1 MMDET
6 VYAKV
11 VEALT
16 QAGADEVLSSTR
28 WTARFG
34 ERTVEVIIS
43 DAGPVFPE
51 RYSARAMD
59 EAGFV
64 SLSGPHHTIP
74 GCIGALD
81 WEALLTY

>member
-1 MMDET
+1 MDGS
-6 VYAKV
+6 VYTRV

-16 QAGADEVLSSTR
+16 QVGANEVLGCTR

-43 DAGPVFPE
+43 DAGPAFAK

-64 SLSGPHHTIP
+64 ALSGPCHTVP
-74 GCIGALD
+74 GAIGGLD
-81 WEALLTY
+81 WSALLTS

>member
-1 MMDET
+1 MNEAT
-6 VYAKV
+6 YAKV

-16 QAGADEVLSSTR
+16 PVGADEVLSSTR
-28 WTARFG
+28 WAARFG

-43 DAGPVFPE
+43 DAGPVFAK

-64 SLSGPHHTIP
+64 ALSGPCHTIP
-74 GCIGALD
+74 GAIGGLD
-81 WEALLTY
+81 WEALLTL

>member
-1 MMDET
+1 MDET

-16 QAGADEVLSSTR
+16 QVGADEVLSSTR

-34 ERTVEVIIS
+34 EREVTVIIS
-43 DAGPVFPE
+43 DAGPLFAK

-64 SLSGPHHTIP
+64 ALSGPCHTIP

-81 WEALLTY
+81 WSALLTY